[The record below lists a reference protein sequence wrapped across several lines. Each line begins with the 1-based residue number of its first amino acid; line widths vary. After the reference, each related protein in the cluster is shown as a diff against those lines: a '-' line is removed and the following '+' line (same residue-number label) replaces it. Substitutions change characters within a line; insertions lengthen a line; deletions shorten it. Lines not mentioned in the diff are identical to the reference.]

1 MKGMLPTPHCILSP
15 YVQKRGVVNVWES
28 YKNGKPLQLGHRV
41 NSVAVS
47 SLPPYK
53 YGLPDGYN
61 VNLYKCDSDKRYR
74 KISGFSARVA
84 CCSFRKD
91 GKLVIVGEEG
101 GTLRICTTDKNKFHL
116 RKIKA
121 HKGSIPAA
129 SFFYDGLRA
138 ASLGS
143 DANIRIWDVTLGSP
157 LGYYSVCTGNE
168 IARAM
173 VTGMLDN
180 NLICFGDLKG
190 NVVICDVRQPRPIHK
205 ITLPAA
211 VSALGLNKTDK
222 LLAVAA
228 GSVVQLW
235 DLSAQKFHDYNGS
248 QGLHLHYKV
257 ITGLFIEQHP
267 VTDEEVLL
275 SVAMDKLVKFTNLL
289 NGTELHQLRCSSPL
303 TAIGVTPKCES
314 LVIGGERGF
323 VKIKHYDPKLNS
335 INLASSEEQ
344 NKVASSDT
352 EEPYMSLLSQLSK
365 PNKRDRFMSMKMDEW
380 LEVPLTSSRRAPKE
394 WFSPGDFKTDPRPHV
409 PLIHQKTEISR
420 SGRLFYAQ
428 TLEKT
433 YNRVDILLRRFS
445 HSRALTLALTCRS
458 WMARSKRKIIPTP
471 QYCLNLALA
480 VIRELVRRDT
490 LAAAIAGRD
499 NRQLEYI
506 FRFIYNNIWRK
517 DAAAVCLE
525 LYHCILNT
533 YTAEELMDIRG
544 FVKVNR
550 LLELTSSNLYSL
562 SRIVDKIVYQPHN
575 LLQSKSEPVVED
587 IHNCPLSS
595 SEYSTKCEETSPTKK
610 RRKVNVT

>member
-1 MKGMLPTPHCILSP
+1 MLRTPHCVLSP
-15 YVQKRGVVNVWES
+15 YVKKEGVTNVWES
-28 YKNGKPLQLGHRV
+28 YKNGKPLQLGHRI
-41 NSVAVS
+41 NSVAIS
-47 SLPPYK
+47 SIPPYR

-74 KISGFSARVA
+74 KLGGFSARVT
-84 CCSFRKD
+84 CCSFRND

-121 HKGSIPAA
+121 HKGSISAA

-143 DANIRIWDVTLGSP
+143 DANVRIWDVTLGSP
-157 LGYYSVCTGNE
+157 LGFYSVCTGNE

-173 VTGMLDN
+173 VTGRLDN
-180 NLICFGDLKG
+180 NLVCFGDLKG
-190 NVVICDVRQPRPIHK
+190 NVVICDIREPSPIHK
-205 ITLPAA
+205 ITLSAA
-211 VSALGLNKTDK
+211 VSALGFNKTDK

-235 DLSAQKFHDYNGS
+235 DFSAQKFHDYNGS

-257 ITGLFIEQHP
+257 TTGLFIEQHP

-289 NGTELHQLRCSSPL
+289 NGTELHQLQCSSPL

-323 VKIKHYDPKLNS
+323 VKIKHYDPKPSSVNS
-335 INLASSEEQ
+335 VSSEEQ
-344 NKVASSDT
+344 NKVALSDT

-380 LEVPLTSSRRAPKE
+380 LKVPLASSRRAPKD
-394 WFSPGDFKTDPRPHV
+394 WFSPGEFKTDSKQHV
-409 PLIHQKTEISR
+409 PLIHQETEISR
-420 SGRLFYAQ
+420 SGRLFHAQ

-433 YNRVDILLRRFS
+433 YNRVDNLLRRFS
-445 HSRALTLALTCRS
+445 HSRALTFALTCRS

-480 VIRELVRRDT
+480 VIRELIRRDT

-550 LLELTSSNLYSL
+550 LLELISSNLYSL

-575 LLQSKSEPVVED
+575 LLQSKSEPVVEG
-587 IHNCPLSS
+587 IHSSPLSS